1 MISSEIW
8 FMSDL
13 SVVETLAKVKWF
25 SPYKGFGFVSVEGIT
40 EDIFLHFSV
49 FEASRLPSLG
59 NGDII
64 LCQISHTEKG
74 FQVTA
79 IKEIVQANKYVV
91 EEGNEKV
98 VNATLKWFNST
109 KGFGFAQ
116 LSTGEDVFIHSN
128 LLKKRS
134 ISNLEPNQQLT
145 LKIRYTN
152 LGYEAVDIAV
162 SPAPSGDST
171 EPAN

>member
-1 MISSEIW
+1 MKTKMTIFAS
-8 FMSDL
+8 L
-13 SVVETLAKVKWF
+13 LLA
-25 SPYKGFGFVSVEGIT
+25 GFVFTGCNDDDDDNYT
-40 EDIFLHFSV
+40 PD
-49 FEASRLPSLG
+49 
-59 NGDII
+59 
-64 LCQISHTEKG
+64 EK
-74 FQVTA
+74 
-79 IKEIVQANKYVV
+79 I
-91 EEGNEKV
+91 